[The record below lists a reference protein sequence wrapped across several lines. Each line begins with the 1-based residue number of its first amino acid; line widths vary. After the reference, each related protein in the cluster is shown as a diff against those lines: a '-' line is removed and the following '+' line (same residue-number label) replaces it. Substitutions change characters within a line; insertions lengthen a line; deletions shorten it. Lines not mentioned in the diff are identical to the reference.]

1 MIKSSMAARVAAG
14 LASEKDVTVEK
25 IKGGLGE
32 FRVDV
37 DGETVVD
44 TNRLWYPSPKK
55 VVAKVREKLT

>member
-1 MIKSSMAARVAAG
+1 MATRVAAE
-14 LASEKDVTVEK
+14 LEKDKDVKVEK

-37 DGETVVD
+37 DGETVAN

-55 VVAKVREKLT
+55 VVAKVREKLAK